1 MGKEGELMKK
11 QAERW
16 EIVLKFSTLI
26 DFLSLHKLV
35 QDGRYIRDG
44 DRGAAPAESGDRD
57 WDWRQ
62 LCGLWPQGRK

>member
-1 MGKEGELMKK
+1 MGDCS
-11 QAERW
+11 
-16 EIVLKFSTLI
+16 IVLTLI
-26 DFLSLHKLV
+26 DIISLHKIV

>member
-26 DFLSLHKLV
+26 DFLSLHKIV

-44 DRGAAPAESGDRD
+44 DCGAAPAESGDWYR
-57 WDWRQ
+57 DWRQ
-62 LCGLWPQGRK
+62 LCGLRPQGRK